1 MVGGVQADLGTQK
14 HIVSDGDRGAVEHD
28 AVEVRKEMG
37 AEVDIASELAP
48 ERRLEAHLAAHRSH
62 DPTQQGLA
70 FLSGP
75 TVGTVVRIGGPDGLD
90 PRCDELWR
98 QVVVH
103 RASRHMSELLRQV
116 HADRS

>member
-1 MVGGVQADLGTQK
+1 
-14 HIVSDGDRGAVEHD
+14 
-28 AVEVRKEMG
+28 MG

-62 DPTQQGLA
+62 DPTQQGRA

-75 TVGTVVRIGGPDGLD
+75 TVRAVVDINGLD
-90 PRCDELWR
+90 GFDPSCNEFGC
-98 QVVVH
+98 QVIVH
-103 RASRHMSELLRQV
+103 RASSHMSELLRQV